1 MTEDWRDEEVRMREE
16 AQAHAGEIVE
26 GSGTRGSPRRLP
38 QMVSVR
44 LDARLVV
51 ALRALARQRGLT
63 MSDLLREG
71 AECVLEGQHTEE
83 ARTYITTVSGASEPL
98 RTRSGPEERVYA
110 LLHE

>member
-1 MTEDWRDEEVRMREE
+1 MTEDWRVEEVRMREE
-16 AQAHAGEIVE
+16 ARAHAGEIVE

-51 ALRALARQRGLT
+51 ALRTLARQRGVT

-71 AECVLEGQHTEE
+71 AECVLEGQHAGE

-98 RTRSGPEERVYA
+98 RTRSGPEELVYA
-110 LLHE
+110 LHE

>member
-1 MTEDWRDEEVRMREE
+1 MTEGWRDEEVRTREE

-44 LDARLVV
+44 LDAQLVV
-51 ALRALARQRGLT
+51 ALRTLARQRGVT

-71 AECVLEGQHTEE
+71 AECVLEGEHVEE
-83 ARTYITTVSGASEPL
+83 TRTYITTVSGASEPL
-98 RTRSGPEERVYA
+98 RTRSGPEERAFA
-110 LLHE
+110 LHG